1 VQNFLG
7 PFTLSLL
14 LAETLNTNGPSRI
27 INVSSGTASW
37 STGID
42 LGNLNAEKSFHRW
55 WAYCDTKLMMTTISL
70 EMSRR
75 FADRGFKNLTVTVG
89 HPGVRQSPSFKKS
102 NF

>member
-1 VQNFLG
+1 
-7 PFTLSLL
+7 
-14 LAETLNTNGPSRI
+14 
-27 INVSSGTASW
+27 
-37 STGID
+37 
-42 LGNLNAEKSFHRW
+42 
-55 WAYCDTKLMMTTISL
+55 MMTTISL